1 MRIQLIL
8 SCLIFAM
15 NAFAVDDKSMQD
27 LFRKYD
33 LVMDQKQVEL
43 IDEVFTQ
50 KFINSSGGKKELIQ
64 KIKEL
69 PTPSQKNLPPSSKL
83 SWKKGI
89 KGEIYFA
96 KVKPVSS
103 NKSKESASDSEF
115 IILNEDGKLK
125 IDGTISDGN

>member
-8 SCLIFAM
+8 SCLIFSL
-15 NAFAVDDKSMQD
+15 NAFAVDEKSMQD
-27 LFRKYD
+27 LFKKYD

-69 PTPSQKNLPPSSKL
+69 PTPTQKSLPATKL
-83 SWKKGI
+83 SWKKGL

-96 KVKPVSS
+96 KVKPVST
-103 NKSKESASDSEF
+103 NKSKESSSDSEF

>member
-8 SCLIFAM
+8 SCLIFSM
-15 NAFAVDDKSMQD
+15 NLFAVDDKSMQD

-33 LVMDQKQVEL
+33 LVMDHKQVEL

-69 PTPSQKNLPPSSKL
+69 PTPTQKNLPANKL

-96 KVKPVSS
+96 KVKPVSG
-103 NKSKESASDSEF
+103 NKIKENPSDSEF
-115 IILNEDGKLK
+115 IILNDEGKLK

>member
-8 SCLIFAM
+8 TFIFISF
-15 NAFAVDDKSMQD
+15 NALAVDDKSIQE
-27 LFRKYD
+27 LFKKYD
-33 LVMDQKQVEL
+33 SVMDQKQIEL

-69 PTPSQKNLPPSSKL
+69 PTPSQKNLPLTKL
-83 SWKKGI
+83 SWKKGL

-96 KVKPVSS
+96 KVKSLSS
-103 NKSKESASDSEF
+103 NKSKESSHEAEF